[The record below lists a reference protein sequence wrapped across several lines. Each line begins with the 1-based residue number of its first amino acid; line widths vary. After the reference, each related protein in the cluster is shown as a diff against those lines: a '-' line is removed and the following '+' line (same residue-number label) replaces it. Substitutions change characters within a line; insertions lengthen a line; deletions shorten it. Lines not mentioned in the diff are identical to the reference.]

1 MHYSI
6 KAPDFIRSSIR
17 LPASKSISNRVLIIR
32 ALSGGAHAL
41 SNLSESDDTQV
52 MLRAL
57 KEMPREIDIHAAGT
71 AMRFLTAYLSLASGT
86 YLLTGTERMRHR
98 PIKLLVDALR
108 TLGARIDYVDKE
120 GYPPLRI
127 IGQPSGLWSD
137 DKIELPGDVSS
148 QYISALLLIGPY
160 LKNGLTLRLTGTVVS
175 KPYID
180 LTLNLMRQ
188 FGAEADW
195 TDETVLMVKPRPYRS
210 VAFTVE
216 NDWSAASYWYET
228 VALSR
233 SAETEITLN
242 GLLRDS
248 RQGDREVVRLFDRL
262 GVSTEFDGYTV
273 RLRRTG
279 RLPSRFEYDFA
290 NQPDLA
296 QTLVVTC
303 LLSGVP
309 FVFTGLQSLRI
320 KETDRLIALMV
331 EARKLGYV
339 LSEVGG
345 AELRWEGTRCDAS
358 TAIIDTYDDHRMA
371 MAFAPA
377 SLVVPG
383 IRINHPEVVSKS
395 YPRYWE
401 ELRHAGFTIEEG

>member
-1 MHYSI
+1 M
-6 KAPDFIRSSIR
+6 
-17 LPASKSISNRVLIIR
+17 
-32 ALSGGAHAL
+32 
-41 SNLSESDDTQV
+41 
-52 MLRAL
+52 
-57 KEMPREIDIHAAGT
+57 
-71 AMRFLTAYLSLASGT
+71 
-86 YLLTGTERMRHR
+86 
-98 PIKLLVDALR
+98 
-108 TLGARIDYVDKE
+108 
-120 GYPPLRI
+120 
-127 IGQPSGLWSD
+127 
-137 DKIELPGDVSS
+137 
-148 QYISALLLIGPY
+148 
-160 LKNGLTLRLTGTVVS
+160 
-175 KPYID
+175 
-180 LTLNLMRQ
+180 
-188 FGAEADW
+188 
-195 TDETVLMVKPRPYRS
+195 
-210 VAFTVE
+210 
-216 NDWSAASYWYET
+216 
-228 VALSR
+228 
-233 SAETEITLN
+233 
-242 GLLRDS
+242 
-248 RQGDREVVRLFDRL
+248 

-279 RLPSRFEYDFA
+279 GLPSRFEYDFA

-320 KETDRLIALMV
+320 KETDRLIALTV

>member
-57 KEMPREIDIHAAGT
+57 QEMPREIDIRAAGT

-108 TLGARIDYVDKE
+108 TLGARIDYVDEE

-127 IGQPSGLWSD
+127 IGQPDGLRSD
-137 DKIELPGDVSS
+137 GSVELPGDVSS

-180 LTLNLMRQ
+180 LTLDLMRR
-188 FGAEADW
+188 FGAETEW
-195 TDETVLMVKPRPYRS
+195 TDEATLTVKPRPYRS

-248 RQGDREVVRLFDRL
+248 RQGDREAVRLFDRL
-262 GVSTEFDGYTV
+262 GVSTEFDGRTV

-279 RLPSRFEYDFA
+279 GLPSRFEYDFA

-320 KETDRLIALMV
+320 KETDRLIALTV

>member
-17 LPASKSISNRVLIIR
+17 LPASKSISNRVLIIH
-32 ALSGGAHAL
+32 ALSEGAYIP
-41 SNLSESDDTQV
+41 SNLSEGDDTQV

-71 AMRFLTAYLSLASGT
+71 AMRFLTAYLSFAPGT
-86 YLLTGTERMRHR
+86 HLLTGTERMKHR

-279 RLPSRFEYDFA
+279 GLPSRFEYDFA
-290 NQPDLA
+290 NHPDLA

-320 KETDRLIALMV
+320 KETDRLIALTV